1 MEKKTLIIQTAFLGD
16 LILTEPLIR
25 LVRERW
31 KTTPF
36 LLIRK
41 GLEGLTRFMNGVE
54 VISID
59 KRGFNFLNTLSIIRR
74 VMRER
79 FDFVLSPHR
88 SFRSGLIARGA
99 INAVKIGFS
108 NSGGFWFYDVVVPYE
123 GEHEVKRV
131 LSLLKP
137 VEKEEVG
144 IIPPVFKLEEPDIE
158 NGRRILRT
166 QGIEDGFIAIFPGS
180 KWNTKRWLPEGFAG
194 LINLLKKNGFFPVI
208 LGSSEEKELCDKI
221 AKETGVKSLA
231 GETSIEDLIS
241 ISFHARAIISNDSAP
256 VHIASALDKPVVA
269 IFGPTH
275 PSLGFY
281 PLSKKSA
288 IVQNE
293 ELPCR
298 PCSLHGGRSCPEKHF
313 LCMKTISYH
322 QVYSALQS
330 IL

>member
-31 KTTPF
+31 KTVPF

-41 GLEGLTRFMNGVE
+41 GLEGLTKFMGDAE

-59 KRGFNFLNTLSIIRR
+59 KGVLTLWNTFSILKR
-74 VMRER
+74 VMKER

-88 SFRSGLIARGA
+88 SFRSALIARGA

-123 GEHEVKRV
+123 GEHEVKRI
-131 LSLLKP
+131 LSLLSP
-137 VEKEEVG
+137 VEKEDFG
-144 IIPPVFKLEEPDIE
+144 IVSPELKLKEADIE
-158 NGRRILRT
+158 KGRRILRSK
-166 QGIEDGFIAIFPGS
+166 GIEEGFIAIFPGS
-180 KWNTKRWLPEGFAG
+180 KWNTKRWLPEGFVG
-194 LINLLKKNGFFPVI
+194 LINLLKKSGFSPLI
-208 LGSSEEKELCDKI
+208 LGSPEEKGLCDEI
-221 AKETGVKSLA
+221 ARETGVKSLA
-231 GETSIEDLIS
+231 GETSVEDLIV

-275 PSLGFY
+275 PSVGFY

-293 ELPCR
+293 EIPCR
-298 PCSLHGGRSCPEKHF
+298 PCSVHGGKSCPEKHF
-313 LCMKTISYH
+313 LCMKSISYH
-322 QVYSALQS
+322 QVYSALLS
-330 IL
+330 VL